1 MERVF
6 NKLVRD
12 KIPKIIESNNEIAVT
27 EILNEED
34 YKKELKNKLIE
45 ECNEVIEANDLELLE
60 ELADML
66 EVITALSKTQNK
78 SLEDIIKIKEEKR
91 TARGGFDKK
100 IKLIKTYDK
109 D

>member
-1 MERVF
+1 MERTF

-12 KIPKIIESNNEIAVT
+12 KIPEIIEQNNEVAIT
-27 EILNEED
+27 EILKDED

-45 ECNEVIEANDLELLE
+45 ECNEVTKANDLELLE

-66 EVITALSKTQNK
+66 EVIQALAKIQNK
-78 SLEDIIKIKEEKR
+78 NLDDILKIKEEKR
-91 TARGGFDKK
+91 IARGGFDKK
-100 IKLIKTYDK
+100 IMLIKTYNK

>member
-34 YKKELKNKLIE
+34 YPW
-45 ECNEVIEANDLELLE
+45 
-60 ELADML
+60 
-66 EVITALSKTQNK
+66 ITDFS
-78 SLEDIIKIKEEKR
+78 R
-91 TARGGFDKK
+91 
-100 IKLIKTYDK
+100 
-109 D
+109 